1 MFFGRLGVRCACNR
15 GCLSLG
21 DEDFLEIEKTLM
33 IPRQRIAVALPEGW
47 LLKDNIARAQWAEE
61 AGYDDLWLADGTGAD
76 GLTLAAVLGCHTKR
90 VRIGMSVTPA
100 FTRSPAVLAATIGV
114 LGQVLPDRFAMG
126 LGSSSEVI
134 VSGWNGLPFAKP
146 LTRVRDMLVVTR
158 SMLRGEKSNFDLE
171 TLQSHGYTQ
180 PALKR
185 PVPFYVAALRSRM
198 IEMGAEMA
206 DGVILNLWPREALG
220 KLMNHV
226 RIGAERAGKD
236 PRSVEIVTRLM
247 VFVTDDKARAREL
260 FRLQFAPYFA
270 TGVYNAFLAWIG
282 QEEAA
287 AKARAGWSEKNR
299 DKTKTALTD
308 DLIDEIAAFGNEE
321 ECRERVAWCAKAGV
335 HTQILTPFPAMTPDE
350 VQRTYEAF
358 RGFDPAR

>member
-1 MFFGRLGVRCACNR
+1 
-15 GCLSLG
+15 
-21 DEDFLEIEKTLM
+21 
-33 IPRQRIAVALPEGW
+33 
-47 LLKDNIARAQWAEE
+47 
-61 AGYDDLWLADGTGAD
+61 
-76 GLTLAAVLGCHTKR
+76 
-90 VRIGMSVTPA
+90 
-100 FTRSPAVLAATIGV
+100 
-114 LGQVLPDRFAMG
+114 
-126 LGSSSEVI
+126 
-134 VSGWNGLPFAKP
+134 
-146 LTRVRDMLVVTR
+146 
-158 SMLRGEKSNFDLE
+158 
-171 TLQSHGYTQ
+171 
-180 PALKR
+180 
-185 PVPFYVAALRSRM
+185 M

-287 AKARAGWSEKNR
+287 ARARAGWAEKNR
-299 DKTKTALTD
+299 DKTKSALTD
-308 DLIDEIAAFGNEE
+308 ELIDEIAAFGNEE

-335 HTQILTPFPAMTPDE
+335 HTKILTPLPGMTPDE

-358 RGFDPAR
+358 RGFNPAV

>member
-1 MFFGRLGVRCACNR
+1 
-15 GCLSLG
+15 
-21 DEDFLEIEKTLM
+21 M

-47 LLKDNIARAQWAEE
+47 LLKDNIGRAQWAEE
-61 AGYDDLWLADGTGAD
+61 AGYDDLWLADGTGPD

-90 VRIGMSVTPA
+90 LRIGMAVTPA
-100 FTRSPAVLAATIGV
+100 FTRSPALLAATIGV
-114 LGQVLPDRFAMG
+114 LEQVLPDRFAMG

-134 VSGWNGLPFAKP
+134 VSGWNGLPFEKP

-180 PALKR
+180 AALKR

-206 DGVILNLWPREALG
+206 DGVILNLWPREAFG

-226 RIGAERAGKD
+226 RIGAERACKD

-247 VFVTDDKARAREL
+247 VSVTDDKARAREL

-287 AKARAGWSEKNR
+287 AKARAGWAEKNR

-335 HTQILTPFPAMTPDE
+335 HTQILTPIPGMTPDE

-358 RGFDPAR
+358 RGFNPAR

>member
-1 MFFGRLGVRCACNR
+1 
-15 GCLSLG
+15 
-21 DEDFLEIEKTLM
+21 
-33 IPRQRIAVALPEGW
+33 
-47 LLKDNIARAQWAEE
+47 
-61 AGYDDLWLADGTGAD
+61 
-76 GLTLAAVLGCHTKR
+76 
-90 VRIGMSVTPA
+90 
-100 FTRSPAVLAATIGV
+100 
-114 LGQVLPDRFAMG
+114 
-126 LGSSSEVI
+126 
-134 VSGWNGLPFAKP
+134 
-146 LTRVRDMLVVTR
+146 
-158 SMLRGEKSNFDLE
+158 
-171 TLQSHGYTQ
+171 
-180 PALKR
+180 
-185 PVPFYVAALRSRM
+185 M

-206 DGVILNLWPREALG
+206 DGVILNLWPRGALG

-287 AKARAGWSEKNR
+287 AKARAGWAEKNR

-308 DLIDEIAAFGNEE
+308 ELIDEIAAFGNEE

-335 HTQILTPFPAMTPDE
+335 HTQILTPFPGMTPDE
-350 VQRTYEAF
+350 VRRTYEAF
-358 RGFDPAR
+358 RGFNPAR